1 MKSVEEIKAAI
12 EAAVPGAGV
21 KIIPNP
27 SPSGQHSLQLDPR
40 TAVDVARFLR
50 DDAELALDFLSNV
63 TGVDYLD
70 KEVSE
75 KVKVTRPVT
84 KTVDGV
90 EQTVEETVEET
101 RKHTEPGYLEV
112 VYHLFSMAKKHG
124 PVVLRMRTGNRTDQV
139 ELPSFTPIWR
149 SAEFQ
154 EREVFDLFGIVFTG
168 HPDLRRMLM
177 WEGFKDHPMRRDYVE
192 PDDFEYEPT
201 AHDDVLARAK
211 DAPGAAASRDRMEAK
226 PMKTPATTSGHALED
241 WNRPP
246 VFETE
251 GEGELLE
258 VSMGPHHPSTHG
270 VFRMDVVLDGE
281 RVVKLKPVFGYLHR
295 NHEQIGAGP
304 ELSGLDA
311 VHRSPGLLLL
321 A

>member
-1 MKSVEEIKAAI
+1 VESIEEIKSAI

-21 KIIPNP
+21 KLIPNA
-27 SPSGQHSLQLDPR
+27 SPAGQHSLLIDPR
-40 TAVDVARFLR
+40 TAVEVARFLR

-63 TGVDYLD
+63 TGVDYLA

-101 RKHTEPGYLEV
+101 RKHTEPGYLET
-112 VYHLFSMAKKHG
+112 VYHLYSMAKKHG

-168 HPDLRRMLM
+168 HPDLRRLLM
-177 WEGFKDHPMRRDYVE
+177 WEGFKDYPMRRDYKE

-201 AHDDVLARAK
+201 AHDDVLIRAK
-211 DAPGAAASRDRMEAK
+211 QHAAAQPGYAVKVEAGQ
-226 PMKTPATTSGHALED
+226 PSGA
-241 WNRPP
+241 
-246 VFETE
+246 
-251 GEGELLE
+251 
-258 VSMGPHHPSTHG
+258 
-270 VFRMDVVLDGE
+270 
-281 RVVKLKPVFGYLHR
+281 K
-295 NHEQIGAGP
+295 Q
-304 ELSGLDA
+304 
-311 VHRSPGLLLL
+311 
-321 A
+321 